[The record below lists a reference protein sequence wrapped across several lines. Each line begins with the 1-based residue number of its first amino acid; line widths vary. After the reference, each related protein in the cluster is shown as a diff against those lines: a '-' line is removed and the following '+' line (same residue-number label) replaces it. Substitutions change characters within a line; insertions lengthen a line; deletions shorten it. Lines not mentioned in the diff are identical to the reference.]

1 MDEANSRVHPPHA
14 TRKKRTGKV
23 DDSHSDNQGSNTAA
37 DQNPSSVVEP
47 PLRGIPC
54 QTQST
59 SSPGEMAAPSPMSCP
74 TRTPMTTKKMTT
86 MPNTTLTSTRV
97 QSTSSPRET
106 AAQSPLTQPRH
117 NATSS
122 LSQRPRTRAC
132 RRPGTTFCPSS
143 SLPSTRSQSTAHRQ
157 RVGSSPQ
164 KSRVRLRVRKMKTMP
179 NRTSTSTRATAI
191 AKDPTP
197 RKTES

>member
-1 MDEANSRVHPPHA
+1 MPINSESTNIDEANSRVHPPHA
-14 TRKKRTGKV
+14 TRKKRTVKV

-132 RRPGTTFCPSS
+132 RRPGTTFVRPRAS
-143 SLPSTRSQSTAHRQ
+143 PPQEA
-157 RVGSSPQ
+157 SPQ
-164 KSRVRLRVRKMKTMP
+164 PTGNESDQVRKSP
-179 NRTSTSTRATAI
+179 GSGSEYER
-191 AKDPTP
+191 
-197 RKTES
+197 